1 MDRMVFK
8 AYAVTNEID
17 LNIIAAE
24 CNIPKKYTWEEP
36 LILQD
41 KILSTILQRKIL
53 KDEKILVFSFGSI
66 VFINSTTEDEKVF
79 FKYLKK
85 IKDDIDINNYEK
97 YSDDYELKV
106 IKKAK
111 IELTDRYLVVPEF
124 QVFYPEIVSTVIAK
138 SVALEKTEK
147 HLEGILDKLENMI
160 DKLEKGKLNISN
172 KELAKTTSKIV
183 RHEYNTI
190 AYIMILDKPDITWTN
205 SDAESLHEQ
214 MSEFFELNDRYII
227 LKEKTD
233 ILNSIIKGFSSISYS
248 IRGLFVEWIIVVLIL
263 IEIVLMVFDLLK

>member
-1 MDRMVFK
+1 
-8 AYAVTNEID
+8 
-17 LNIIAAE
+17 
-24 CNIPKKYTWEEP
+24 
-36 LILQD
+36 
-41 KILSTILQRKIL
+41 
-53 KDEKILVFSFGSI
+53 
-66 VFINSTTEDEKVF
+66 
-79 FKYLKK
+79 
-85 IKDDIDINNYEK
+85 
-97 YSDDYELKV
+97 
-106 IKKAK
+106 
-111 IELTDRYLVVPEF
+111 
-124 QVFYPEIVSTVIAK
+124 
-138 SVALEKTEK
+138 
-147 HLEGILDKLENMI
+147 MI

>member
-1 MDRMVFK
+1 LDRMVFK

-17 LNIIAAE
+17 LNRIAAD

-36 LILQD
+36 LVLQGE
-41 KILSTILQRKIL
+41 ILSNILHRKKL
-53 KDEKILVFSFGSI
+53 KNEEILVFSFGSI

-79 FKYLKK
+79 LKYLKK
-85 IKDDIDINNYEK
+85 IKDDIDINNYEE
-97 YSDDYELKV
+97 YSDDYELQV
-106 IKKAK
+106 VENAK
-111 IELTDRYLVVPEF
+111 IELTDKYLVVPSF
-124 QVFYPEIVSTVIAK
+124 QIFYPELVSTVIAK

-147 HLEGILDKLENMI
+147 HLESILDKLENMI

-172 KELAKTTSKIV
+172 KEIAKTTSKIV

-205 SDAESLHEQ
+205 SDAESIYDR

-233 ILNSIIKGFSSISYS
+233 ILNSIIKGFSSISDS
-248 IRGLFVEWIIVVLIL
+248 IRGLFVEWIIVLLIL
-263 IEIVLMVFDLLK
+263 VEIVLMVLDLLR